1 MHLLY
6 VTLFKDRPTGLWSVM
21 LCQTYKDAEPL
32 TKMKVQHV
40 PLQHVK
46 PVTTLRSMTSEWIE
60 ILDYNAL
67 KTSEIKNSL
76 FIIYN
81 MTIKKLTL

>member
-21 LCQTYKDAEPL
+21 LCRTYKDPEPL
-32 TKMKVQHV
+32 TKMKAQHV

-46 PVTTLRSMTSEWIE
+46 PITTLRSMTSEQIE
-60 ILDYNAL
+60 ILDHKAL
-67 KTSEIKNSL
+67 KTSEFQNSL

-81 MTIKKLTL
+81 MEIKKFTL